1 MAQAD
6 RAAAPTDGPADGP
19 TAPGPGPST
28 GGAARRRL
36 WAPVRAGSG
45 SPWRRGRIVAA
56 LAVLTA
62 AVLAFHS
69 EVPNSVG
76 NLGSLLETFLPWVG
90 SAVPVLLL
98 LALWRRSATAL
109 VALLLPLVV
118 WLNLF
123 GGLLTD
129 RSSGTG
135 DWTVLTHNVAAA
147 NTDVT
152 GTIGLLNGSGA
163 QIVALQELAGK
174 QLRGYESGLA
184 EEYPYHVVE
193 NTVGLWSKFPI
204 SGVAVVDIR
213 MGWTRAFRAQVTT
226 PQGPVAVYVAHLPS
240 VRVRSE
246 GGFTADRRDVSAQ
259 ALGDAVQAEPL
270 KKVLLLG
277 DLNGTMNDRSLA
289 PVTSQMRSAQGAAGD
304 GFGFSWPAAFPMARI
319 DQILSKGGLRPTDSR
334 VLGSDGSDHR
344 AVAADYRYQ

>member
-6 RAAAPTDGPADGP
+6 RAAAPADG
-19 TAPGPGPST
+19 AVGRGADASG
-28 GGAARRRL
+28 GGAGLRRGRGWSL
-36 WAPVRAGSG
+36 GRDDRGRSG
-45 SPWRRGRIVAA
+45 WRRGWILAL

-62 AVLAFHS
+62 ALLAFHS
-69 EVPNSVG
+69 EVPNGVG
-76 NLGSLLETFLPWVG
+76 NLGSLLETFLPWAG
-90 SAVPVLLL
+90 LAVPVLLL
-98 LALWRRSATAL
+98 LALWRRSASAL
-109 VALLLPLVV
+109 VALLLPTVV

-129 RSSGTG
+129 KGSGKG
-135 DWTVLTHNVAAA
+135 DFTVLTHNVAAA
-147 NTDVT
+147 NGDVS
-152 GTIGLLNGSGA
+152 GTVKLLNDSGA

-174 QLRGYESGLA
+174 PLRSYESGLA
-184 EEYPYHVVE
+184 GTYPFHVVQ

-204 SGVAVVDIR
+204 SEVAVVDIR

-240 VRVRSE
+240 VRVKSE
-246 GGFTADRRDVSAQ
+246 GGFTAERRDVSAQ

-304 GFGFSWPAAFPMARI
+304 GFGFSWPASLPMARI
-319 DQILSKGGLRPTDSR
+319 DQILSKGGLKPTDSW
-334 VLGSDGSDHR
+334 VLGADGSDHR
-344 AVAADYRYQ
+344 AVAAAYRYQ